1 MGKIAIEQQGPVG
14 LVTLDNPERH
24 NALDDGV
31 IAELTAAFREM
42 GDDAAVRLIVLS
54 ATGKSFCSGADIA
67 WMKRMAGHSREDNLR
82 DAAALGEMLRTLDN
96 CPKPVIARV
105 QGAAFGGGVGLI
117 ACCDMAVGLLPA
129 TFALTEAKFG
139 IVPATISPYVVA
151 AIGARAARRYF
162 LSAEKFDSAE
172 AYRLGLLSD
181 LAPDEAELDETVG
194 RMVDALLEC
203 GPLAQGEAKDL
214 IRAVSAG
221 PIDAAMIAGTAERIA
236 RLRASDEGRE
246 GLGAFLE
253 KRKPRWVPEEA

>member
-1 MGKIAIEQQGPVG
+1 MGKIALERQGPVG

-31 IAELTAAFREM
+31 IAELTEAFRAM
-42 GDDAAVRLIVLS
+42 SNDGGVRLVVLS
-54 ATGKSFCSGADIA
+54 ATGRSFCSGADIA
-67 WMKRMAGHSREDNLR
+67 WMKRMAGYSHQDNLR
-82 DAAALGEMLRTLDN
+82 DAEALGEMLRTLDN

-129 TFALTEAKFG
+129 TFALTEVKFG

-181 LAPDEAELDETVG
+181 LAPDENELDEKIG
-194 RMVDALLEC
+194 AMVDALLEC

-214 IRAVSAG
+214 IRAVSSRQV
-221 PIDAAMIAGTAERIA
+221 DAAMIADTAQRIA

-246 GLGAFLE
+246 GLGAFLD
-253 KRKPRWVPEEA
+253 KRKPRWVPEGP